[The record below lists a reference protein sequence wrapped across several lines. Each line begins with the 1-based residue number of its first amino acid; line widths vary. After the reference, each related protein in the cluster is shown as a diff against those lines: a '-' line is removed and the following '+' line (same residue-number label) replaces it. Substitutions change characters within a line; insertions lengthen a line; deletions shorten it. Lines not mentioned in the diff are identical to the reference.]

1 MIMRS
6 KKPNIWSEKPNISV
20 GKSQHPVGK
29 TQLPVGKTQLLVGK
43 TQLGRK
49 NPTPGRKNPTCGRKN
64 PTLYF
69 LNWNSLEKRWR
80 SQTNSLPLPTLQTY
94 YSPLCMTRAD
104 CIPKHFYT
112 IRYIGGSLFP
122 TVSRGRM
129 FVAEQ
134 YGLPPL
140 FLLQLRH

>member
-1 MIMRS
+1 MRSVTCWYIIIWMILRS

-20 GKSQHPVGK
+20 GKTQHPVGK
-29 TQLPVGKTQLLVGK
+29 TQLTVEKSQHLVEK
-43 TQLGRK
+43 SQLGRK
-49 NPTPGRKNPTCGRKN
+49 NPTSGRENPTCGRKN

-94 YSPLCMTRAD
+94 CSPLCMKWAD
-104 CIPKHFYT
+104 CFTKHIHT
-112 IRYIGGSLFP
+112 IRYLGGSLFP

-134 YGLPPL
+134 
-140 FLLQLRH
+140 